1 MMPQRQ
7 GPRDLDNGRPAHP
20 MRASIILVTA
30 VALLIVLLA
39 VTSSVS

>member
-1 MMPQRQ
+1 MPQQ
-7 GPRDLDNGRPAHP
+7 IDPKHLRDARPAHP

-39 VTSSVS
+39 VTSSLA